1 MPSFV
6 NPIHTNA
13 NALNSGTKN
22 EVKDTKNAPKS
33 ASKDFNKIL
42 NQKISKD
49 KTAPKEN
56 PNALKATP
64 KDAKEDAK
72 ELEKTPTPHHQHAQ
86 NLAKDQQAP
95 TLKDL
100 LNHKKTTASHEA
112 QHETHEPTL
121 KDLLNHKK
129 TTASHEAQHE
139 THEMHETNPKT
150 PNETLNKNE
159 KKPNGVASNAHQA
172 NLTNKNPL
180 TPTNHANNAIK
191 NPTAPT
197 HNAKEPKTLKDIH
210 ALSQKHDLNAS
221 NIQVGTPL
229 EKKETPL
236 NASDQLA
243 LKTTQTSINHT
254 LAKNDSKNTANLS
267 SVLQSLEKKESHN
280 KERTTPPSNEKKTPP
295 LREAL
300 QMNAIKRDKTLSKK
314 KPEKTPTKTQTT
326 AATPENAPKIP
337 LKTPPLMPLIG
348 ANPPNDNAPTPLEK
362 EEKAKEVSENKE
374 KTKESNN
381 SAQSAQNAQASDK
394 TSENKSAAPKETIK
408 HFTQQLKQEIQEYK
422 PPMSRISMDLFP
434 KELGKVEVTIQKV
447 GKNLKVSVISHNNS
461 LQTFLDNQQ
470 DLKNSLNALG
480 FEGVD
485 LSFSQD
491 SSKEQPKEPL
501 REPFKEQESTPLKEN
516 ALKSYQENTDNENKE
531 TSMQITLYA

>member
-1 MPSFV
+1 MPSPV

-13 NALNSGTKN
+13 NALNSGAKN
-22 EVKDTKNAPKS
+22 EDAKNTPKS
-33 ASKDFNKIL
+33 ASKDFSKIL

-56 PNALKATP
+56 PNALKTTP

-72 ELEKTPTPHHQHAQ
+72 ALEKSPTPPHQHAQ
-86 NLAKDQQAP
+86 NPAKNQQAP

-112 QHETHEPTL
+112 QHE
-121 KDLLNHKK
+121 KN
-129 TTASHEAQHE
+129 
-139 THEMHETNPKT
+139 HETNPKT

-159 KKPNGVASNAHQA
+159 KKPNGVTSNAHQT
-172 NLTNKNPL
+172 NLTNKNPI
-180 TPTNHANNAIK
+180 TPTNHANNANK
-191 NPTAPT
+191 NPTTPT
-197 HNAKEPKTLKDIH
+197 HNAKDPKTLKDIQT
-210 ALSQKHDLNAS
+210 LSQKHDLNAS
-221 NIQVGTPL
+221 NIQATTTP
-229 EKKETPL
+229 ENKNPL

-243 LKTTQTSINHT
+243 LKTTQAPTNHT
-254 LAKNDSKNTANLS
+254 LAKNDAKNTANLS
-267 SVLQSLEKKESHN
+267 SVLQSLEKKEPHN
-280 KERTTPPSNEKKTPP
+280 KEHANPQNNEKKTPP
-295 LREAL
+295 LKEAL
-300 QMNAIKRDKTLSKK
+300 EMNAIKRDKTLSKK
-314 KPEKTPTKTQTT
+314 KSEKTPIHAKTQTT
-326 AATPENAPKIP
+326 APSIAPENAPKIP

-348 ANPPNDNAPTPLEK
+348 ANPPNNNAPTLLEK
-362 EEKAKEVSENKE
+362 EETTKEASENKE
-374 KTKESNN
+374 KAKETSN
-381 SAQSAQNAQASDK
+381 SAQNAQNTQASDK
-394 TSENKSAAPKETIK
+394 TSDNKSAAPKETIK
-408 HFTQQLKQEIQEYK
+408 HFAQQLKQEIQEYK

-434 KELGKVEVTIQKV
+434 KELGKVEVIIQKV

-491 SSKEQPKEPL
+491 SSKEQQAPKEQL
-501 REPFKEQESTPLKEN
+501 RELFKEQESTPLKEN
-516 ALKSYQENTDNENKE
+516 ALKSYQENTDHENQE

>member
-1 MPSFV
+1 MPSPI
-6 NPIHTNA
+6 NPIHTNASANA
-13 NALNSGTKN
+13 NALNSGAKN
-22 EVKDTKNAPKS
+22 EDTKNAPKS
-33 ASKDFNKIL
+33 ASKDFSKIL

-64 KDAKEDAK
+64 KNSKEGAKENAK
-72 ELEKTPTPHHQHAQ
+72 ALEKTPTPHHQHAQ
-86 NLAKDQQAP
+86 NFAKDQQAP

-100 LNHKKTTASHEA
+100 LNHQKTTASHEA
-112 QHETHEPTL
+112 QHETHE
-121 KDLLNHKK
+121 N
-129 TTASHEAQHE
+129 
-139 THEMHETNPKT
+139 HETNPKT
-150 PNETLNKNE
+150 PNETLSKNE
-159 KKPNGVASNAHQA
+159 KKPNGVISNAHQA

-180 TPTNHANNAIK
+180 TPTNHTNNAIK

-197 HNAKEPKTLKDIH
+197 HNAKEPKTLKDIQT
-210 ALSQKHDLNAS
+210 LSQKHDLNAS
-221 NIQVGTPL
+221 NIQVVAPL

-236 NASDQLA
+236 NANDQLA

-254 LAKNDSKNTANLS
+254 LAKNGAKNTANLS

-314 KPEKTPTKTQTT
+314 KSEKTPTKTQTT
-326 AATPENAPKIP
+326 APSATPENAPKIP

-348 ANPPNDNAPTPLEK
+348 ANPPNDNAPTLLEK

-374 KTKESNN
+374 KTKESTN
-381 SAQSAQNAQASDK
+381 STQNAQNTQSSDK

-491 SSKEQPKEPL
+491 SSKEQPKEQL

>member
-1 MPSFV
+1 MPSPV

-13 NALNSGTKN
+13 NALNSGAKN

-33 ASKDFNKIL
+33 ASKDFSKIL

-56 PNALKATP
+56 PSALKATP
-64 KDAKEDAK
+64 KDAKA
-72 ELEKTPTPHHQHAQ
+72 LEKTPTLPHQHAQ

-100 LNHKKTTASHEA
+100 LNHQKTTALHET
-112 QHETHEPTL
+112 QHETHEA
-121 KDLLNHKK
+121 N
-129 TTASHEAQHE
+129 
-139 THEMHETNPKT
+139 ETNPKI

-159 KKPNGVASNAHQA
+159 KKPNEVTSNAHQT
-172 NLTNKNPL
+172 NLPNKNPI
-180 TPTNHANNAIK
+180 TPTNRANNANTTQK
-191 NPTAPT
+191 PTTPT
-197 HNAKEPKTLKDIH
+197 HNAKESKTLKDIQT
-210 ALSQKHDLNAS
+210 LSQKHDLNAS
-221 NIQVGTPL
+221 NIQAATTP
-229 EKKETPL
+229 ENKNPL
-236 NASDQLA
+236 NASDHLA
-243 LKTTQTSINHT
+243 LKTTQTPTNHT
-254 LAKNDSKNTANLS
+254 LAKNDAKNTANLS
-267 SVLQSLEKKESHN
+267 SVLQSLEKKEPPN
-280 KERTTPPSNEKKTPP
+280 KEHANPQNNEKKTPP
-295 LREAL
+295 LKEAL

-314 KPEKTPTKTQTT
+314 KPEKTPIHAKTQTT
-326 AATPENAPKIP
+326 APSVAPENAPKIP

-348 ANPPNDNAPTPLEK
+348 ANPPPNNNAPTPLEK
-362 EEKAKEVSENKE
+362 EEKTKEISDNKE
-374 KTKESNN
+374 KAKETSS
-381 SAQSAQNAQASDK
+381 SAQSAQNTQASDK
-394 TSENKSAAPKETIK
+394 TSDNKSIAPKETIK

-422 PPMSRISMDLFP
+422 PPMSKISMDLFP
-434 KELGKVEVTIQKV
+434 KELGKVEITIQKV

-491 SSKEQPKEPL
+491 SSKEQPKEQL
-501 REPFKEQESTPLKEN
+501 REPFKEQELAPLKEN
-516 ALKSYQENTDNENKE
+516 ALKSYQENTDHENQE

>member
-1 MPSFV
+1 MPSPV

-13 NALNSGTKN
+13 NALNGGAKN
-22 EVKDTKNAPKS
+22 EVKDAKNAPKS
-33 ASKDFNKIL
+33 TSKDFNKIL

-49 KTAPKEN
+49 KTAPKESLN
-56 PNALKATP
+56 HSALKAAP

-72 ELEKTPTPHHQHAQ
+72 ALEKTPTLPYQHAQ
-86 NLAKDQQAP
+86 NPAKDQQAP
-95 TLKDL
+95 TLKDW
-100 LNHKKTTASHEA
+100 LNHQKTTAPHEA
-112 QHETHEPTL
+112 QHETHEA
-121 KDLLNHKK
+121 N
-129 TTASHEAQHE
+129 
-139 THEMHETNPKT
+139 ETNPKT

-159 KKPNGVASNAHQA
+159 KKPNEVTSNAHQT
-172 NLTNKNPL
+172 NLLSKNPII
-180 TPTNHANNAIK
+180 PTNHANNAIK

-197 HNAKEPKTLKDIH
+197 DTKKEPKTLKDIQT
-210 ALSQKHDLNAS
+210 LSQKHDLNAS
-221 NIQVGTPL
+221 NIQAATTP
-229 EKKETPL
+229 ENKNPL
-236 NASDQLA
+236 NASDHLA
-243 LKTTQTSINHT
+243 LKTTQTPINNT
-254 LAKNDSKNTANLS
+254 LAKNDAKNTANLS
-267 SVLQSLEKKESHN
+267 SVLQSLEKKEPQN
-280 KERTTPPSNEKKTPP
+280 KEHANPQNNEKKTPP
-295 LREAL
+295 LKEAL

-326 AATPENAPKIP
+326 APSATPENAPKLA

-348 ANPPNDNAPTPLEK
+348 ANLPPNNNAPTPLEK
-362 EEKAKEVSENKE
+362 EEKTKEISDNKE
-374 KTKESNN
+374 KAKETNN
-381 SAQSAQNAQASDK
+381 SAQSAQNTQASDK
-394 TSENKSAAPKETIK
+394 ISDNKSIAPKETIK

-422 PPMSRISMDLFP
+422 PPMSKISMDLFP

-491 SSKEQPKEPL
+491 SSKEQQAPKDQPK
-501 REPFKEQESTPLKEN
+501 EPFKEQELTPLKEN
-516 ALKSYQENTDNENKE
+516 ALKSYQENTDHENQE

>member
-13 NALNSGTKN
+13 SANASANANALNSGAKN

-33 ASKDFNKIL
+33 ASKDFSKIL

-56 PNALKATP
+56 PSALKATP
-64 KDAKEDAK
+64 KDTRENAK

-100 LNHKKTTASHEA
+100 LNHKKATASHEA
-112 QHETHEPTL
+112 QHET
-121 KDLLNHKK
+121 
-129 TTASHEAQHE
+129 
-139 THEMHETNPKT
+139 HETNPKT

-300 QMNAIKRDKTLSKK
+300 QMNAVKRDKTLSKK

-326 AATPENAPKIP
+326 AQAATPENAPKIP

-374 KTKESNN
+374 KTKESTN
-381 SAQSAQNAQASDK
+381 SAQNTQNTQASDK
-394 TSENKSAAPKETIK
+394 ASENKSAAPKETIK

-491 SSKEQPKEPL
+491 SSKEQEKEQL

>member
-1 MPSFV
+1 MPSPV
-6 NPIHTNA
+6 NPLHTNA
-13 NALNSGTKN
+13 NALNSGAKN
-22 EVKDTKNAPKS
+22 EVKDAKNAPKS
-33 ASKDFNKIL
+33 ASKDFSKIL

-49 KTAPKEN
+49 KTAPKED

-64 KDAKEDAK
+64 KDAKA
-72 ELEKTPTPHHQHAQ
+72 LEKTPTLPHQHAQ
-86 NLAKDQQAP
+86 KLAKDQQAP

-100 LNHKKTTASHEA
+100 LNHPKTHPTAKHEA
-112 QHETHEPTL
+112 QHETHE
-121 KDLLNHKK
+121 
-129 TTASHEAQHE
+129 AF
-139 THEMHETNPKT
+139 ETNPKN
-150 PNETLNKNE
+150 PNETLSKNE
-159 KKPNGVASNAHQA
+159 KKPNEVASNAHQT
-172 NLTNKNPL
+172 NLPSKNPI
-180 TPTNHANNAIK
+180 TPNHANNAIK

-197 HNAKEPKTLKDIH
+197 HNAKDPKTLKDIQT
-210 ALSQKHDLNAS
+210 LSQKHDLNAS
-221 NIQVGTPL
+221 NIQAATTP
-229 EKKETPL
+229 ENKNPL
-236 NASDQLA
+236 NASDHLA
-243 LKTTQTSINHT
+243 LKATQTPTNHT
-254 LAKNDSKNTANLS
+254 LAKNDAKNTANLS

-280 KERTTPPSNEKKTPP
+280 KERANPQNNEKKTPP
-295 LREAL
+295 LKEAL

-314 KPEKTPTKTQTT
+314 KSEKTPIHAKTQTT
-326 AATPENAPKIP
+326 APSATPENASKIP

-348 ANPPNDNAPTPLEK
+348 ANPPNDNIPTPLEK
-362 EEKAKEVSENKE
+362 EETTKEASDNKE
-374 KTKESNN
+374 KTKEASN
-381 SAQSAQNAQASDK
+381 SAQNAQNTQASDK
-394 TSENKSAAPKETIK
+394 TSENKSIAPKETIK

-434 KELGKVEVTIQKV
+434 KELGKVEVIIQKV

-501 REPFKEQESTPLKEN
+501 REPFKEQELAPLKEN
-516 ALKSYQENTDNENKE
+516 ALKSYQENTDHENQE

>member
-13 NALNSGTKN
+13 NANALNSGAKN
-22 EVKDTKNAPKS
+22 EDTKNAPKS
-33 ASKDFNKIL
+33 VSKDFSKIL

-64 KDAKEDAK
+64 KNSKEGAKENAK

-112 QHETHEPTL
+112 QHETH
-121 KDLLNHKK
+121 K
-129 TTASHEAQHE
+129 
-139 THEMHETNPKT
+139 MHETNPKT

-159 KKPNGVASNAHQA
+159 KKPNEIASNTHQA

-197 HNAKEPKTLKDIH
+197 HNAKDPKTLKDIQT
-210 ALSQKHDLNAS
+210 LSQKHDLNAS

-236 NASDQLA
+236 KASDQLA
-243 LKTTQTSINHT
+243 LKTTQTPINHT

-326 AATPENAPKIP
+326 AQAATPENTPKIP

-348 ANPPNDNAPTPLEK
+348 SNPPNDNAPTPLEK

-374 KTKESNN
+374 KTKESTN
-381 SAQSAQNAQASDK
+381 STQNAQNAQASDK

-531 TSMQITLYA
+531 MSMQITLYA

>member
-1 MPSFV
+1 MPSPI

-13 NALNSGTKN
+13 NALINSGAKN

-33 ASKDFNKIL
+33 ASKDFSKIL

-49 KTAPKEN
+49 KSAPKEN
-56 PNALKATP
+56 PSALKATP
-64 KDAKEDAK
+64 KDAKGDTK

-112 QHETHEPTL
+112 QHETHE
-121 KDLLNHKK
+121 
-129 TTASHEAQHE
+129 
-139 THEMHETNPKT
+139 TNPKT

-159 KKPNGVASNAHQA
+159 KKPNGVISNAHQA

-197 HNAKEPKTLKDIH
+197 HNAKEPRTLKDIQT
-210 ALSQKHDLNAS
+210 LSQKHDLNAS

-267 SVLQSLEKKESHN
+267 SVLQSLEKKEPHN
-280 KERTTPPSNEKKTPP
+280 KERTTLPHNEKKTPP

-314 KPEKTPTKTQTT
+314 KPEKTPTKAQTT
-326 AATPENAPKIP
+326 AQVATPENAPKIP

-348 ANPPNDNAPTPLEK
+348 ANPPNDNAPTLLEK

-374 KTKESNN
+374 KTKESTN
-381 SAQSAQNAQASDK
+381 SAQSTQNTQASDK
-394 TSENKSAAPKETIK
+394 ASENKSAAPKETIK

-491 SSKEQPKEPL
+491 SSKEQPKEQL
-501 REPFKEQESTPLKEN
+501 GESFKEQESTPLKEN

>member
-1 MPSFV
+1 MPSPI

-13 NALNSGTKN
+13 SANASINSGAKN
-22 EVKDTKNAPKS
+22 GVKDTKNAPKS
-33 ASKDFNKIL
+33 ASKDFSKIL

-112 QHETHEPTL
+112 QHEMHE
-121 KDLLNHKK
+121 N
-129 TTASHEAQHE
+129 
-139 THEMHETNPKT
+139 HETNPKT

-159 KKPNGVASNAHQA
+159 KKPNGVASSAHQA

-180 TPTNHANNAIK
+180 TPTNHAHNAIK

-197 HNAKEPKTLKDIH
+197 HNAKEPKTLKDIQT
-210 ALSQKHDLNAS
+210 LSQKHDLNAS
-221 NIQVGTPL
+221 NIQVVAPL

-254 LAKNDSKNTANLS
+254 LAKNDTKNTANLS

-314 KPEKTPTKTQTT
+314 KPENAPTKTHTT
-326 AATPENAPKIP
+326 AQAATPENAPKIP

-348 ANPPNDNAPTPLEK
+348 ANPPTNDNAPTPLEK
-362 EEKAKEVSENKE
+362 EEKAKEASDNKE
-374 KTKESNN
+374 KTKESTN

-394 TSENKSAAPKETIK
+394 TSENKSVTPKETIK

-434 KELGKVEVTIQKV
+434 KELGKVEVVIQKV

-501 REPFKEQESTPLKEN
+501 REPFKEQESTLLKEN

>member
-1 MPSFV
+1 MPSPI

-13 NALNSGTKN
+13 NANANALNSGAKN
-22 EVKDTKNAPKS
+22 EDTKNAPKS
-33 ASKDFNKIL
+33 ASKDFSKIL

-64 KDAKEDAK
+64 KDAKESAKKDAK
-72 ELEKTPTPHHQHAQ
+72 ELEKTPTPHPQHAQ

-112 QHETHEPTL
+112 QHE
-121 KDLLNHKK
+121 KN
-129 TTASHEAQHE
+129 
-139 THEMHETNPKT
+139 HETNPKT

-172 NLTNKNPL
+172 SLTNKNPL

-197 HNAKEPKTLKDIH
+197 DTKKESKTLKDIQT
-210 ALSQKHDLNAS
+210 LSQKHDLNAS
-221 NIQVGTPL
+221 NIQATTPL

-236 NASDQLA
+236 RTSDQLA
-243 LKTTQTSINHT
+243 LKTTQASINHT
-254 LAKNDSKNTANLS
+254 LAKNDAKSTANLS

-300 QMNAIKRDKTLSKK
+300 PMNAIKRDKTLSKK
-314 KPEKTPTKTQTT
+314 KPEKTPIHAKTQTT
-326 AATPENAPKIP
+326 AQAVTPENAPKIP

-348 ANPPNDNAPTPLEK
+348 ANPPNDNAPTLLEK
-362 EEKAKEVSENKE
+362 EEKAKEVSDNKE
-374 KTKESNN
+374 KTKESTN
-381 SAQSAQNAQASDK
+381 SAQSAQNAQSSDK
-394 TSENKSAAPKETIK
+394 TSENKSATPKETIK

-491 SSKEQPKEPL
+491 SSKEQEKEPFKEL
-501 REPFKEQESTPLKEN
+501 FKEQESSPLKEN
-516 ALKSYQENTDNENKE
+516 ALKSYQENTDNENQE

>member
-1 MPSFV
+1 MPSPV

-13 NALNSGTKN
+13 NALNSGAKN
-22 EVKDTKNAPKS
+22 EYTKNAPKS
-33 ASKDFNKIL
+33 ASKDFSKIL

-49 KTAPKEN
+49 KTAPKED

-72 ELEKTPTPHHQHAQ
+72 ALEKTPTPHVQTPKEI
-86 NLAKDQQAP
+86 AKNQQAP
-95 TLKDL
+95 TLKDW
-100 LNHKKTTASHEA
+100 LNRPKTHPTAPHET
-112 QHETHEPTL
+112 QHETHEA
-121 KDLLNHKK
+121 N
-129 TTASHEAQHE
+129 
-139 THEMHETNPKT
+139 ETNPKT

-159 KKPNGVASNAHQA
+159 KKPNEVISNAHQT
-172 NLTNKNPL
+172 NLPNKNPI

-191 NPTAPT
+191 NPTTPT
-197 HNAKEPKTLKDIH
+197 HNAKDPKTLKDIQT
-210 ALSQKHDLNAS
+210 LSQKHDLNAS
-221 NIQVGTPL
+221 NIQAATTP
-229 EKKETPL
+229 ENKTPL
-236 NASDQLA
+236 NASDHLA
-243 LKTTQTSINHT
+243 LKTTQTPTNHT
-254 LAKNDSKNTANLS
+254 LAKNDAKNTANLS
-267 SVLQSLEKKESHN
+267 SVLQSLEKKEPHN
-280 KERTTPPSNEKKTPP
+280 KEHANPQNNEKKTPP
-295 LREAL
+295 LKEAL

-314 KPEKTPTKTQTT
+314 KPEKTPTKAQTT
-326 AATPENAPKIP
+326 APSIAPENASKIP

-348 ANPPNDNAPTPLEK
+348 ANPPNDNAPTLLEK
-362 EEKAKEVSENKE
+362 EETTKEISENKE
-374 KTKESNN
+374 KTKETNN
-381 SAQSAQNAQASDK
+381 STQNAQNTQASDK
-394 TSENKSAAPKETIK
+394 TSENKSVTPKETIK

-491 SSKEQPKEPL
+491 SSKEQPKEQL
-501 REPFKEQESTPLKEN
+501 RELFKEQESSPLKEN
-516 ALKSYQENTDNENKE
+516 ALKSYQENTDHENQE

>member
-1 MPSFV
+1 MPSPV

-13 NALNSGTKN
+13 NALNSGAKN

-33 ASKDFNKIL
+33 ASKDFSKIL

-64 KDAKEDAK
+64 QNAKEDAK
-72 ELEKTPTPHHQHAQ
+72 TLEKTPTLPHQHAQ

-95 TLKDL
+95 TLKDW
-100 LNHKKTTASHEA
+100 LNRPKTHPTASHET
-112 QHETHEPTL
+112 QHETHEA
-121 KDLLNHKK
+121 N
-129 TTASHEAQHE
+129 
-139 THEMHETNPKT
+139 ETNPKT

-159 KKPNGVASNAHQA
+159 KKPNGVTSNAHQT
-172 NLTNKNPL
+172 NLLSKNPI
-180 TPTNHANNAIK
+180 TPNHANNAIK
-191 NPTAPT
+191 NPTTPT
-197 HNAKEPKTLKDIH
+197 HNAKDPKTLKDIQT
-210 ALSQKHDLNAS
+210 LSQKHDLNAS
-221 NIQVGTPL
+221 NIQAATTP
-229 EKKETPL
+229 ENKTPL

-254 LAKNDSKNTANLS
+254 LAKNDAKNTANLS
-267 SVLQSLEKKESHN
+267 SVLQSLEKKEPHN
-280 KERTTPPSNEKKTPP
+280 KEHANPQNNEKKTPP
-295 LREAL
+295 LKEAL

-314 KPEKTPTKTQTT
+314 KPEKTPIHAKTQTT
-326 AATPENAPKIP
+326 APSIAPENAPKIP

-348 ANPPNDNAPTPLEK
+348 ANPPPNDNTPTPLEK
-362 EEKAKEVSENKE
+362 EETTKEASDNKE
-374 KTKESNN
+374 KTKESSN
-381 SAQSAQNAQASDK
+381 STQSTQNAQASDK
-394 TSENKSAAPKETIK
+394 TSENKNTAPKETIK

-422 PPMSRISMDLFP
+422 PPMSKISMDLFP
-434 KELGKVEVTIQKV
+434 KELGKVEITIQKV

-491 SSKEQPKEPL
+491 SSKEQPKEQL
-501 REPFKEQESTPLKEN
+501 RELFKEQESSPLKES
-516 ALKSYQENTDNENKE
+516 ALKSYQENTDHENQE

>member
-1 MPSFV
+1 MPSPI

-13 NALNSGTKN
+13 NANASTLINSGAKN
-22 EVKDTKNAPKS
+22 EDTKNAPKS
-33 ASKDFNKIL
+33 ASKDFSKIL

-72 ELEKTPTPHHQHAQ
+72 TLEKTPTPHHQHAQ

-95 TLKDL
+95 TLKDW
-100 LNHKKTTASHEA
+100 LNHQKTTASHEA
-112 QHETHEPTL
+112 QHE
-121 KDLLNHKK
+121 N
-129 TTASHEAQHE
+129 
-139 THEMHETNPKT
+139 HETNPKT

-159 KKPNGVASNAHQA
+159 KKSNEALSNAHQTS
-172 NLTNKNPL
+172 LPNKNPL
-180 TPTNHANNAIK
+180 NPTNRANNAIK
-191 NPTAPT
+191 NPTTPT
-197 HNAKEPKTLKDIH
+197 HNAKDPKTLKDIQT
-210 ALSQKHDLNAS
+210 LSQKHDLNAS
-221 NIQVGTPL
+221 NIQAATTP
-229 EKKETPL
+229 ENKNPL
-236 NASDQLA
+236 NAGDQLA
-243 LKTTQTSINHT
+243 LKTTQTPTNHT
-254 LAKNDSKNTANLS
+254 LAKNDAKNTANLS
-267 SVLQSLEKKESHN
+267 SVLQSLEKKEPPN
-280 KERTTPPSNEKKTPP
+280 KEHATPQNNEKKTPP
-295 LREAL
+295 LKEAL

-314 KPEKTPTKTQTT
+314 KPEKTPIHAKTQTT
-326 AATPENAPKIP
+326 APSIAPENAPKIP

-348 ANPPNDNAPTPLEK
+348 ANPPNDNTPTPLEK
-362 EEKAKEVSENKE
+362 EEKTKEASDNKE

-394 TSENKSAAPKETIK
+394 TSENKSIAPKETIK

-434 KELGKVEVTIQKV
+434 KELGKVEVIIQKV

-491 SSKEQPKEPL
+491 SSKEQPKEPFK
-501 REPFKEQESTPLKEN
+501 EPFKEQESSPLKEN
-516 ALKSYQENTDNENKE
+516 ALKSYQENTDHEHKE

>member
-1 MPSFV
+1 MPSPI
-6 NPIHTNA
+6 NPIHTNASANA
-13 NALNSGTKN
+13 NALNSGAKN

-33 ASKDFNKIL
+33 APKDFSKIL

-56 PNALKATP
+56 PSALKATP
-64 KDAKEDAK
+64 KDTKEDAK
-72 ELEKTPTPHHQHAQ
+72 ALEKTPTPHHQHAQ

-112 QHETHEPTL
+112 QHETH
-121 KDLLNHKK
+121 K
-129 TTASHEAQHE
+129 
-139 THEMHETNPKT
+139 MHETNPKT
-150 PNETLNKNE
+150 PNETSNKNE
-159 KKPNGVASNAHQA
+159 KKPNGVASSAHQA

-191 NPTAPT
+191 NPIAPT
-197 HNAKEPKTLKDIH
+197 HNAKDPKTLKDIQT
-210 ALSQKHDLNAS
+210 LSQKHDLNAS
-221 NIQVGTPL
+221 NIQVVAPL

-254 LAKNDSKNTANLS
+254 LAKNDTKNTANLS

-280 KERTTPPSNEKKTPP
+280 KERTTPPHNEKKTPP

-314 KPEKTPTKTQTT
+314 KPEKTPTKQTT
-326 AATPENAPKIP
+326 AQAATPKNPPKIP

-348 ANPPNDNAPTPLEK
+348 ANPPNDNAPTLLEK
-362 EEKAKEVSENKE
+362 EETTKEVSENKE
-374 KTKESNN
+374 KTKESTN

-491 SSKEQPKEPL
+491 SSKEQPKESL

>member
-1 MPSFV
+1 MPSPI

-13 NALNSGTKN
+13 NANANALNSGAKN

-33 ASKDFNKIL
+33 ASKDFSKIL

-64 KDAKEDAK
+64 KDTKEDAK

-112 QHETHEPTL
+112 QHEI
-121 KDLLNHKK
+121 HKN
-129 TTASHEAQHE
+129 
-139 THEMHETNPKT
+139 HETNPKT

-159 KKPNGVASNAHQA
+159 KKPNGVASNAHQT

-180 TPTNHANNAIK
+180 TPTNHAIK

-197 HNAKEPKTLKDIH
+197 HNAKNPKTLKDIH

-221 NIQVGTPL
+221 NIQATTPL

-236 NASDQLA
+236 SAGDQLA
-243 LKTTQTSINHT
+243 LKTTQVSINHT
-254 LAKNDSKNTANLS
+254 LAKNGAKNTANLS

-314 KPEKTPTKTQTT
+314 KPEKTPIHAKTQTIAQ

-362 EEKAKEVSENKE
+362 EEKAKEASDNKE

-381 SAQSAQNAQASDK
+381 SAQSAQNTQASDK

-422 PPMSRISMDLFP
+422 PPMSKISMDLFP

-491 SSKEQPKEPL
+491 SSKEQPKEQFK
-501 REPFKEQESTPLKEN
+501 ESFKEQELTPLKEN

>member
-1 MPSFV
+1 MPSPI

-13 NALNSGTKN
+13 STLINSGAKN
-22 EVKDTKNAPKS
+22 EDTKNAPKS
-33 ASKDFNKIL
+33 ASKDFSKIL

-64 KDAKEDAK
+64 KNSKEGAKEDAK
-72 ELEKTPTPHHQHAQ
+72 KLEKTPTLQTQHAQ
-86 NLAKDQQAP
+86 NPIKDQQAP
-95 TLKDL
+95 TLKDW
-100 LNHKKTTASHEA
+100 LNRPKTHPTAPHET
-112 QHETHEPTL
+112 QHETHEA
-121 KDLLNHKK
+121 N
-129 TTASHEAQHE
+129 
-139 THEMHETNPKT
+139 ETNPKT

-159 KKPNGVASNAHQA
+159 KKPNEVTSNTHQT
-172 NLTNKNPL
+172 NLPNKNPI
-180 TPTNHANNAIK
+180 TPTNHANNANK

-197 HNAKEPKTLKDIH
+197 HNAKDPKTLKDIQT
-210 ALSQKHDLNAS
+210 LSQKHDLNAS
-221 NIQVGTPL
+221 NIQATTPL

-243 LKTTQTSINHT
+243 LKTTQAPINHT
-254 LAKNDSKNTANLS
+254 LAKNDAKNTANLS

-326 AATPENAPKIP
+326 AATPENPPKIP

-348 ANPPNDNAPTPLEK
+348 ANPPNDNAPTLLEK
-362 EEKAKEVSENKE
+362 EEKTKEVSENKE
-374 KTKESNN
+374 KTKESTN
-381 SAQSAQNAQASDK
+381 SAQNAQNTQSSDK
-394 TSENKSAAPKETIK
+394 TSENKSTAPKETIK

-480 FEGVD
+480 FDGVD

-491 SSKEQPKEPL
+491 SSKEQEKEPFK
-501 REPFKEQESTPLKEN
+501 EPFKEQELTPLKEN
-516 ALKSYQENTDNENKE
+516 ALKSYQENTDNENQE

>member
-1 MPSFV
+1 MPSPV

-13 NALNSGTKN
+13 NALNSGAKN
-22 EVKDTKNAPKS
+22 EVKDAKNAPKS
-33 ASKDFNKIL
+33 ASKDFSKIL

-49 KTAPKEN
+49 KTASKEN
-56 PNALKATP
+56 PLKATP

-72 ELEKTPTPHHQHAQ
+72 EDAKALEKTPTLPHQHAQ
-86 NLAKDQQAP
+86 NPAKDQQAP
-95 TLKDL
+95 TLKDW
-100 LNHKKTTASHEA
+100 LNHKKTTAPHET
-112 QHETHEPTL
+112 QHETHEA
-121 KDLLNHKK
+121 N
-129 TTASHEAQHE
+129 
-139 THEMHETNPKT
+139 ETNPKT

-159 KKPNGVASNAHQA
+159 KKPNGVTSNAHQT

-191 NPTAPT
+191 TPTAPT
-197 HNAKEPKTLKDIH
+197 HNAKDPKTLKDIQT
-210 ALSQKHDLNAS
+210 LSQKHDLNAS
-221 NIQVGTPL
+221 NIQVVAPL

-243 LKTTQTSINHT
+243 LKTTQTPINHT
-254 LAKNDSKNTANLS
+254 LAKNDAKNTANLS

-280 KERTTPPSNEKKTPP
+280 KERATPPNNEKKTPP
-295 LREAL
+295 LKEAL

-326 AATPENAPKIP
+326 APSITPENAPKIP

-348 ANPPNDNAPTPLEK
+348 ANPPNDNALTLLEK
-362 EEKAKEVSENKE
+362 EEKTKEASDNKE

-381 SAQSAQNAQASDK
+381 SAQNVQNAQASDK
-394 TSENKSAAPKETIK
+394 TSENKSIAPKETIK

-434 KELGKVEVTIQKV
+434 KELGKVEVIIQKV

-491 SSKEQPKEPL
+491 SSKEQPKEQL
-501 REPFKEQESTPLKEN
+501 RELFKEQESTPLKEN
-516 ALKSYQENTDNENKE
+516 ALKSYQENTDHENQE

>member
-1 MPSFV
+1 MPSPI

-13 NALNSGTKN
+13 NANANALNSGAKN
-22 EVKDTKNAPKS
+22 EDTKNAPKS
-33 ASKDFNKIL
+33 ASKDFSKIL

-49 KTAPKEN
+49 KTAPKES
-56 PNALKATP
+56 PNALKAVQ
-64 KDAKEDAK
+64 KDAKKDAK
-72 ELEKTPTPHHQHAQ
+72 ALEKTPTPHHQHAQ

-112 QHETHEPTL
+112 QHEIHEI
-121 KDLLNHKK
+121 
-129 TTASHEAQHE
+129 
-139 THEMHETNPKT
+139 HETNPKT

-159 KKPNGVASNAHQA
+159 KKPDGVTSNAHQE
-172 NLTNKNPL
+172 NSTHKNPL
-180 TPTNHANNAIK
+180 TPTNHANHANK

-197 HNAKEPKTLKDIH
+197 HNAKEPKTLKDIQT
-210 ALSQKHDLNAS
+210 LSQKHDLNAS
-221 NIQVGTPL
+221 NIQATAPL

-236 NASDQLA
+236 NASDQFA
-243 LKTTQTSINHT
+243 LKTTQTPINHT
-254 LAKNDSKNTANLS
+254 LAKNDAKNTANLS

-280 KERTTPPSNEKKTPP
+280 KEHATPPNNEKKTPP
-295 LREAL
+295 LKEAL
-300 QMNAIKRDKTLSKK
+300 PMNAIKRDKTLSKK
-314 KPEKTPTKTQTT
+314 ELEKTPAKTQTT
-326 AATPENAPKIP
+326 AQAVTPENAPKIP

-348 ANPPNDNAPTPLEK
+348 ANPPPNDNAPTPLEK
-362 EEKAKEVSENKE
+362 EEKTKEISENKE
-374 KTKESNN
+374 KTKESSN
-381 SAQSAQNAQASDK
+381 STQSAQNAQASDK
-394 TSENKSAAPKETIK
+394 TSENKSVTPKETIK

-491 SSKEQPKEPL
+491 SSKEQPKEPFK
-501 REPFKEQESTPLKEN
+501 EPFKEQELTPLKEN
-516 ALKSYQENTDNENKE
+516 ALKSYQENTDNESKE
-531 TSMQITLYA
+531 TSMQITLYV

>member
-13 NALNSGTKN
+13 NANVSTLNSGAKN

-33 ASKDFNKIL
+33 ASKDFSKIL

-49 KTAPKEN
+49 KSAPKEN
-56 PNALKATP
+56 PNALKASP
-64 KDAKEDAK
+64 KDAKENAK

-86 NLAKDQQAP
+86 NLVKDQQAP

-100 LNHKKTTASHEA
+100 LNHKKTTASHET
-112 QHETHEPTL
+112 QHEI
-121 KDLLNHKK
+121 HKN
-129 TTASHEAQHE
+129 
-139 THEMHETNPKT
+139 HETNPKT

-159 KKPNGVASNAHQA
+159 KKPNEATSSAHQT

-180 TPTNHANNAIK
+180 TPTNHANHAIK

-197 HNAKEPKTLKDIH
+197 DTKKESKTLKDIH

-243 LKTTQTSINHT
+243 LKTTQTPINHT
-254 LAKNDSKNTANLS
+254 LAKDSKNTANLS

-280 KERTTPPSNEKKTPP
+280 KEHTTPPSNEKKTPP

-314 KPEKTPTKTQTT
+314 KPEKTPTKTQTIAQ

-348 ANPPNDNAPTPLEK
+348 ANPPNNNAPTPLEK
-362 EEKAKEVSENKE
+362 EEKAKEASDNKE

-381 SAQSAQNAQASDK
+381 SAQSAQNTQASDK
-394 TSENKSAAPKETIK
+394 ASENKSAAPKETIK

-422 PPMSRISMDLFP
+422 PPMSKISMDLFP

-491 SSKEQPKEPL
+491 SSKEQPKEQL
-501 REPFKEQESTPLKEN
+501 REPFKEQELTPLKEN

>member
-1 MPSFV
+1 MPSPV

-13 NALNSGTKN
+13 SALNSGAKN
-22 EVKDTKNAPKS
+22 EDTKNAPKS
-33 ASKDFNKIL
+33 ASKDFSKIL

-72 ELEKTPTPHHQHAQ
+72 TLEKTPTLPHQHAQ
-86 NLAKDQQAP
+86 NLAKNQQAP
-95 TLKDL
+95 TLKDW
-100 LNHKKTTASHEA
+100 LNRPKTHPTASHEA
-112 QHETHEPTL
+112 QHE
-121 KDLLNHKK
+121 KN
-129 TTASHEAQHE
+129 
-139 THEMHETNPKT
+139 HETNPKT

-159 KKPNGVASNAHQA
+159 KKPNGVTSNAHQT

-180 TPTNHANNAIK
+180 TPTNRTNNAIK

-197 HNAKEPKTLKDIH
+197 HNAKEPKTLKDIQT
-210 ALSQKHDLNAS
+210 LSQKHDLNAS
-221 NIQVGTPL
+221 NIQATTPL

-243 LKTTQTSINHT
+243 LKTTQTPINHT
-254 LAKNDSKNTANLS
+254 LAKNDAKNTANLS
-267 SVLQSLEKKESHN
+267 SVLQSLEKKESPN
-280 KERTTPPSNEKKTPP
+280 KEHATPQNNEKKTPP
-295 LREAL
+295 LKEAL

-314 KPEKTPTKTQTT
+314 KSEKTPTKAQTT
-326 AATPENAPKIP
+326 APSIAPENAPKIP

-348 ANPPNDNAPTPLEK
+348 ANPPPNNNAPTPLEK
-362 EEKAKEVSENKE
+362 EETTKEASDNKE
-374 KTKESNN
+374 KTKETNN
-381 SAQSAQNAQASDK
+381 SAQSVQNAQASDK
-394 TSENKSAAPKETIK
+394 TSENKSVTPKETIK

-434 KELGKVEVTIQKV
+434 KELGKVEVIIQKV

-491 SSKEQPKEPL
+491 SSKEQPKEQL
-501 REPFKEQESTPLKEN
+501 RELFKEQESTPLKEN
-516 ALKSYQENTDNENKE
+516 ALKSYQENTDNENQE

>member
-1 MPSFV
+1 MPSPI

-13 NALNSGTKN
+13 SANANANASTLINSGAKN
-22 EVKDTKNAPKS
+22 EDTKNAPKN
-33 ASKDFNKIL
+33 ASKDFSKIL

-49 KTAPKEN
+49 KTAPKES
-56 PNALKATP
+56 PNALKAAQ

-72 ELEKTPTPHHQHAQ
+72 TLEKTPTPHHQHAQ
-86 NLAKDQQAP
+86 NPAKDQQAP

-100 LNHKKTTASHEA
+100 LNHQKTTASHEA
-112 QHETHEPTL
+112 QHETHE
-121 KDLLNHKK
+121 N
-129 TTASHEAQHE
+129 
-139 THEMHETNPKT
+139 HETNPKT

-159 KKPNGVASNAHQA
+159 KKPNGVTSNAHQE
-172 NLTNKNPL
+172 NSTHKNPI

-210 ALSQKHDLNAS
+210 VLSQKHDLNAS
-221 NIQVGTPL
+221 NIQATAPL

-254 LAKNDSKNTANLS
+254 LAKNDAKNTANLS
-267 SVLQSLEKKESHN
+267 SVLQSLEKKDPLS
-280 KERTTPPSNEKKTPP
+280 KEHATPPNNEKKTPP
-295 LREAL
+295 LKEAL
-300 QMNAIKRDKTLSKK
+300 PMNAIKRDKTLSKK
-314 KPEKTPTKTQTT
+314 KPEKTPTKAQTT
-326 AATPENAPKIP
+326 APSIAPENAPKIP

-348 ANPPNDNAPTPLEK
+348 ANPPSDNAPTLLEK
-362 EEKAKEVSENKE
+362 EEKTKEISDNKE

-394 TSENKSAAPKETIK
+394 TSENKSVTPKETIR

-422 PPMSRISMDLFP
+422 PPMSKISMDLFP

-470 DLKNSLNALG
+470 DLKNSLNTLG

-491 SSKEQPKEPL
+491 SSKEQPKEQL
-501 REPFKEQESTPLKEN
+501 RELFKEQESTPLKEN

>member
-1 MPSFV
+1 MPSPI
-6 NPIHTNA
+6 NPIHTNASANA
-13 NALNSGTKN
+13 NALNSGAKN

-33 ASKDFNKIL
+33 ASKDFSKIL

-56 PNALKATP
+56 PSALKTSP

-72 ELEKTPTPHHQHAQ
+72 ELEKTPTSHHQHAQ

-95 TLKDL
+95 TLRDL

-112 QHETHEPTL
+112 QHETH
-121 KDLLNHKK
+121 K
-129 TTASHEAQHE
+129 
-139 THEMHETNPKT
+139 MHETNPKT

-159 KKPNGVASNAHQA
+159 KKPNGVASSAHQT

-180 TPTNHANNAIK
+180 TPTNHANHAIK

-197 HNAKEPKTLKDIH
+197 HNAKDPKTLKDIQT
-210 ALSQKHDLNAS
+210 LSQKHDLNAS
-221 NIQVGTPL
+221 NIQVSAPL

-243 LKTTQTSINHT
+243 LKTTQTPINHT
-254 LAKNDSKNTANLS
+254 LAKDSKNTANLS

-280 KERTTPPSNEKKTPP
+280 KEHATPPNNEKKTPP
-295 LREAL
+295 LKEAL

-314 KPEKTPTKTQTT
+314 KPEKTPIHAKSQITT
-326 AATPENAPKIP
+326 PSTTPENAPKIP

-348 ANPPNDNAPTPLEK
+348 TNPPNDNAPTPLEK
-362 EEKAKEVSENKE
+362 EEKTKEISENKE
-374 KTKESNN
+374 KTKESTN

-394 TSENKSAAPKETIK
+394 TSENKSVVPKETIK

-491 SSKEQPKEPL
+491 SSKEQPKEQL

>member
-1 MPSFV
+1 MPSPI

-13 NALNSGTKN
+13 NANASALNSGAKN
-22 EVKDTKNAPKS
+22 EDTKNAPKN
-33 ASKDFNKIL
+33 ASKDFSKIL

-56 PNALKATP
+56 PNALKTTP
-64 KDAKEDAK
+64 KDTKEDTKEDAKENAK
-72 ELEKTPTPHHQHAQ
+72 ELEKTPTLHHQHAQ

-112 QHETHEPTL
+112 QHETH
-121 KDLLNHKK
+121 KN
-129 TTASHEAQHE
+129 HE
-139 THEMHETNPKT
+139 TDPKT

-159 KKPNGVASNAHQA
+159 KKPNGVISSAHQTS
-172 NLTNKNPL
+172 LTNKNPL

-191 NPTAPT
+191 NPTA
-197 HNAKEPKTLKDIH
+197 HNAKESKTLKDIQT
-210 ALSQKHDLNAS
+210 LSQKHDLNAS
-221 NIQVGTPL
+221 NIQASAPL

-236 NASDQLA
+236 SASDQIA

-254 LAKNDSKNTANLS
+254 LAKNDAKNTANLS

-280 KERTTPPSNEKKTPP
+280 KEHATPPSNEKKTPP

-314 KPEKTPTKTQTT
+314 KPEKTPIHAKTQTT
-326 AATPENAPKIP
+326 APSATPENASKIP

-362 EEKAKEVSENKE
+362 EEKIKEVSENKE

-381 SAQSAQNAQASDK
+381 SAQSAQNAQSSDK
-394 TSENKSAAPKETIK
+394 ASENKSVTPKETIK

-434 KELGKVEVTIQKV
+434 KELGKVEVVIQKV

-480 FEGVD
+480 FDGVD

-491 SSKEQPKEPL
+491 SSKEQPKESFK
-501 REPFKEQESTPLKEN
+501 EPFKEQELTPLKEN
-516 ALKSYQENTDNENKE
+516 ALKSYQENTDNENQE

>member
-1 MPSFV
+1 MPSPI

-13 NALNSGTKN
+13 NASALNSGAKN

-33 ASKDFNKIL
+33 ASKDFSKIL

-56 PNALKATP
+56 PSALKAAP
-64 KDAKEDAK
+64 KDA
-72 ELEKTPTPHHQHAQ
+72 ELEKTPTPQPQHAQ

-112 QHETHEPTL
+112 QHEI
-121 KDLLNHKK
+121 HKN
-129 TTASHEAQHE
+129 
-139 THEMHETNPKT
+139 HETNPKT

-180 TPTNHANNAIK
+180 TPTNHAIK
-191 NPTAPT
+191 NPIAPT
-197 HNAKEPKTLKDIH
+197 HNAKEPKTLKDIQT
-210 ALSQKHDLNAS
+210 LSQKHDLNAS
-221 NIQVGTPL
+221 NIQVSAPL

-267 SVLQSLEKKESHN
+267 SVLQSLEKKESQN
-280 KERTTPPSNEKKTPP
+280 KERATPPSNEKKTPP

-326 AATPENAPKIP
+326 AQAATPENAPKIP

-362 EEKAKEVSENKE
+362 EEKAKEVSDNKE
-374 KTKESNN
+374 KTKESTN
-381 SAQSAQNAQASDK
+381 SAQNAQNTQSSDK
-394 TSENKSAAPKETIK
+394 TSENKSVTPKETIK

-434 KELGKVEVTIQKV
+434 KELGKVEVVIQKV

-491 SSKEQPKEPL
+491 SSKEQEKEPS
-501 REPFKEQESTPLKEN
+501 REPFKEQELTPLKEN

>member
-1 MPSFV
+1 MPSPV

-13 NALNSGTKN
+13 NALNSGAKN

-33 ASKDFNKIL
+33 ASKDFSKIL

-49 KTAPKEN
+49 KTAPKES
-56 PNALKATP
+56 PNHSALKDAP
-64 KDAKEDAK
+64 KDAKA
-72 ELEKTPTPHHQHAQ
+72 LEKTPTPHHQHAQ
-86 NLAKDQQAP
+86 DFAKNQQAP
-95 TLKDL
+95 TLKDW

-112 QHETHEPTL
+112 QHETHEVF
-121 KDLLNHKK
+121 
-129 TTASHEAQHE
+129 
-139 THEMHETNPKT
+139 ETNPKT

-159 KKPNGVASNAHQA
+159 KKPNGVTSNAHQT

-191 NPTAPT
+191 NPTTPT
-197 HNAKEPKTLKDIH
+197 HNAKESKTLKDIQ

-221 NIQVGTPL
+221 NIQAATTP
-229 EKKETPL
+229 ENKNPL
-236 NASDQLA
+236 NASDHLA
-243 LKTTQTSINHT
+243 LKTTQAPINNT
-254 LAKNDSKNTANLS
+254 LAKNDAKNTANLS
-267 SVLQSLEKKESHN
+267 SVLQSLEKKEPQN
-280 KERTTPPSNEKKTPP
+280 KERTTPPNNEKKTPP
-295 LREAL
+295 LKEAL

-314 KPEKTPTKTQTT
+314 KSEKTPTKAQTT
-326 AATPENAPKIP
+326 APSATPENAPKIP

-348 ANPPNDNAPTPLEK
+348 ANPPNDNPPTLLEK
-362 EEKAKEVSENKE
+362 EETTKEASDNKE
-374 KTKESNN
+374 KTKESSN
-381 SAQSAQNAQASDK
+381 SAQSAQNTQVSDK
-394 TSENKSAAPKETIK
+394 TSENKSIAPKETIK

-434 KELGKVEVTIQKV
+434 KELGKVEVIIQKV

-491 SSKEQPKEPL
+491 SSKEQPKDQPKEL
-501 REPFKEQESTPLKEN
+501 FKEQELTPLKES
-516 ALKSYQENTDNENKE
+516 ALKSYQENTDHENQE

>member
-1 MPSFV
+1 MPSPV

-13 NALNSGTKN
+13 NALNSGAKN

-33 ASKDFNKIL
+33 ASKDFSKIL

-49 KTAPKEN
+49 KTAPKEDS
-56 PNALKATP
+56 NASKVTP

-72 ELEKTPTPHHQHAQ
+72 ALEKTPTPHHQHAQ
-86 NLAKDQQAP
+86 NPTKDQQAP
-95 TLKDL
+95 TLKDW

-112 QHETHEPTL
+112 QHE
-121 KDLLNHKK
+121 KN
-129 TTASHEAQHE
+129 
-139 THEMHETNPKT
+139 HETNPKT

-159 KKPNGVASNAHQA
+159 KKPNGVTSNAHQA
-172 NLTNKNPL
+172 NLASKNPI

-191 NPTAPT
+191 NPTTPT
-197 HNAKEPKTLKDIH
+197 HNAKEPKTLKDIQT
-210 ALSQKHDLNAS
+210 LSQKHDLNAN
-221 NIQVGTPL
+221 NIQAVTTP
-229 EKKETPL
+229 ENKTPL

-243 LKTTQTSINHT
+243 LKTTQTPINHT
-254 LAKNDSKNTANLS
+254 LAKNDAKNTANLS
-267 SVLQSLEKKESHN
+267 SVLQSLEKKEPPN
-280 KERTTPPSNEKKTPP
+280 KEHTIPQNNEKKTPP
-295 LREAL
+295 LKEAL

-314 KPEKTPTKTQTT
+314 KSEKTPIHAKAQTT
-326 AATPENAPKIP
+326 AQAATPENAPKIP

-348 ANPPNDNAPTPLEK
+348 ANPPPNDNIPTPLEK
-362 EEKAKEVSENKE
+362 EEKTQEISENKE
-374 KTKESNN
+374 KTKETSN

-394 TSENKSAAPKETIK
+394 TSENKSTAPKETIK

-434 KELGKVEVTIQKV
+434 KELGKVEVIIQKV

-491 SSKEQPKEPL
+491 SSKEQPKEQL
-501 REPFKEQESTPLKEN
+501 RELFKEQESTPLKEN
-516 ALKSYQENTDNENKE
+516 ALKSYQENTDNEHKE
-531 TSMQITLYA
+531 TSMQITLYAWL

>member
-13 NALNSGTKN
+13 SANTNALNSGAKN

-33 ASKDFNKIL
+33 ASKDFSKIL

-112 QHETHEPTL
+112 QHEMHE
-121 KDLLNHKK
+121 N
-129 TTASHEAQHE
+129 
-139 THEMHETNPKT
+139 HETNPKT

-159 KKPNGVASNAHQA
+159 KKPNGVTSNAHQA

-180 TPTNHANNAIK
+180 SPTNHAIK

-197 HNAKEPKTLKDIH
+197 HNAKDPKTLKDIQT
-210 ALSQKHDLNAS
+210 LSQKHDLNAS

-254 LAKNDSKNTANLS
+254 LTKNDSKNTANLS

-314 KPEKTPTKTQTT
+314 KPEKTPIHAKTQTT
-326 AATPENAPKIP
+326 APSATPKNPPKIP

-348 ANPPNDNAPTPLEK
+348 ANPPSDNAPTPLEK
-362 EEKAKEVSENKE
+362 EEKTKEVSENKE
-374 KTKESNN
+374 KTKESTN

-491 SSKEQPKEPL
+491 SSKEQPKESFK
-501 REPFKEQESTPLKEN
+501 EPFKEQELTPLKEN
-516 ALKSYQENTDNENKE
+516 ALKSYQENTDNENQE

>member
-1 MPSFV
+1 MPSPI
-6 NPIHTNA
+6 NPIHTNASANA
-13 NALNSGTKN
+13 NALNSGAKN
-22 EVKDTKNAPKS
+22 GVKDTKNAPKS

-56 PNALKATP
+56 PNALKVAP

-112 QHETHEPTL
+112 QHEI
-121 KDLLNHKK
+121 HKN
-129 TTASHEAQHE
+129 
-139 THEMHETNPKT
+139 HETNPKT

-159 KKPNGVASNAHQA
+159 KKPNGVISSTHQA
-172 NLTNKNPL
+172 SLTNKNPL
-180 TPTNHANNAIK
+180 TPTNNAIK

-197 HNAKEPKTLKDIH
+197 NNAKDPKTLKDIQT
-210 ALSQKHDLNAS
+210 LSQKHDLNAS

-243 LKTTQTSINHT
+243 LKTTQTPINHT

-280 KERTTPPSNEKKTPP
+280 KEHATPPSNEKKTPP
-295 LREAL
+295 LREDL

-314 KPEKTPTKTQTT
+314 KSEKTPTKTQTT

-348 ANPPNDNAPTPLEK
+348 ANPPNNNAPTPLEK
-362 EEKAKEVSENKE
+362 EEKTKEVSENKE
-374 KTKESNN
+374 KTKESTN
-381 SAQSAQNAQASDK
+381 STQSAQNAQASDK
-394 TSENKSAAPKETIK
+394 ASENKSAAPKETIK

-491 SSKEQPKEPL
+491 SSKEQPKESFK
-501 REPFKEQESTPLKEN
+501 EPFKEQESTPLKEN

>member
-1 MPSFV
+1 MPSPV

-13 NALNSGTKN
+13 NALNSGAKN

-33 ASKDFNKIL
+33 ASKDFSKIL

-56 PNALKATP
+56 PNALKDTP
-64 KDAKEDAK
+64 KDAKENAK
-72 ELEKTPTPHHQHAQ
+72 TLEKTPTLPYQHAQ

-95 TLKDL
+95 TLKDW
-100 LNHKKTTASHEA
+100 LNHQKTTAPHEA
-112 QHETHEPTL
+112 QHETHEA
-121 KDLLNHKK
+121 N
-129 TTASHEAQHE
+129 
-139 THEMHETNPKT
+139 ETNPKT

-159 KKPNGVASNAHQA
+159 KKPNGVTSNAHQT
-172 NLTNKNPL
+172 NLPNKNPI
-180 TPTNHANNAIK
+180 TPTNRANNAIK
-191 NPTAPT
+191 TPTTPT
-197 HNAKEPKTLKDIH
+197 HNAKDPKTLKDIQT
-210 ALSQKHDLNAS
+210 LSQKHDLNAS
-221 NIQVGTPL
+221 NIQAATTP
-229 EKKETPL
+229 ENKTPL

-243 LKTTQTSINHT
+243 LKTTQTPTNHT

-280 KERTTPPSNEKKTPP
+280 KEHANPQNNEKKTPP
-295 LREAL
+295 LKEAL

-314 KPEKTPTKTQTT
+314 KPEKTQTKTQTT
-326 AATPENAPKIP
+326 APSIAPENALKIP

-348 ANPPNDNAPTPLEK
+348 ANPPPNDNIPTPLEK
-362 EEKAKEVSENKE
+362 EETTKEASDNKE
-374 KTKESNN
+374 KTKETSN

-394 TSENKSAAPKETIK
+394 TSENKSTAPKETIK

-434 KELGKVEVTIQKV
+434 KELGKVEVIIQKV

-491 SSKEQPKEPL
+491 SSKEQPKEQL
-501 REPFKEQESTPLKEN
+501 RELFKEQESTPLKEN
-516 ALKSYQENTDNENKE
+516 ALKSYQENTDHENQE

>member
-1 MPSFV
+1 MPSPI
-6 NPIHTNA
+6 NPIHTNASANA
-13 NALNSGTKN
+13 NALNSGAKN
-22 EVKDTKNAPKS
+22 EDTKNAPKS
-33 ASKDFNKIL
+33 ASKDFSKIL

-56 PNALKATP
+56 PNALKTTP
-64 KDAKEDAK
+64 KNAKENAK
-72 ELEKTPTPHHQHAQ
+72 KLEKTPTLQPQHAQ
-86 NLAKDQQAP
+86 DFAKDQQAP

-100 LNHKKTTASHEA
+100 LNHQKTTASHEA
-112 QHETHEPTL
+112 QHENHE
-121 KDLLNHKK
+121 N
-129 TTASHEAQHE
+129 
-139 THEMHETNPKT
+139 NPKT

-159 KKPNGVASNAHQA
+159 KKPNGVISNAHQT

-197 HNAKEPKTLKDIH
+197 HNAKEPKTLKDIQT
-210 ALSQKHDLNAS
+210 LSQKHDLNAS
-221 NIQVGTPL
+221 NIQATTPL

-236 NASDQLA
+236 NASDHLA
-243 LKTTQTSINHT
+243 LKTTQAPINHT
-254 LAKNDSKNTANLS
+254 LAKNDAKNTANLS

-280 KERTTPPSNEKKTPP
+280 KERTTPPNNEKKTPP
-295 LREAL
+295 LKEAL
-300 QMNAIKRDKTLSKK
+300 PMNAIKRDKTLSKK
-314 KPEKTPTKTQTT
+314 KPEKTPTKAQTT
-326 AATPENAPKIP
+326 APSIAPENAPKIP

-348 ANPPNDNAPTPLEK
+348 ANPPNDNAPTLLEK
-362 EEKAKEVSENKE
+362 EETTKEASDNKE

-381 SAQSAQNAQASDK
+381 SAQSVQNTQASDK
-394 TSENKSAAPKETIK
+394 TSENKSTAPKETIK

-422 PPMSRISMDLFP
+422 PPMSKISMDLFP
-434 KELGKVEVTIQKV
+434 KELGKVEVMIQKV

-491 SSKEQPKEPL
+491 SSKEQQAPKDQPK
-501 REPFKEQESTPLKEN
+501 EPFKEQELTPLKEN
-516 ALKSYQENTDNENKE
+516 ALKSYQENTDNENQE

>member
-1 MPSFV
+1 MPSPI

-13 NALNSGTKN
+13 SANASALNSGAKN
-22 EVKDTKNAPKS
+22 ENTKNAPKS
-33 ASKDFNKIL
+33 ASKDFSKIL

-64 KDAKEDAK
+64 QDAKEDAK
-72 ELEKTPTPHHQHAQ
+72 MLKTPTLPHQHAQ
-86 NLAKDQQAP
+86 NPAKDQQAP
-95 TLKDL
+95 TLKDW
-100 LNHKKTTASHEA
+100 LNRPKNHPTAPHET
-112 QHETHEPTL
+112 QHETHEA
-121 KDLLNHKK
+121 N
-129 TTASHEAQHE
+129 
-139 THEMHETNPKT
+139 ETNPKT

-159 KKPNGVASNAHQA
+159 KKPNEVTSNAHQA
-172 NLTNKNPL
+172 NLASKNPI
-180 TPTNHANNAIK
+180 TPTNRANNAIK
-191 NPTAPT
+191 TPTTPT
-197 HNAKEPKTLKDIH
+197 HNAKDPKTLKDIQT
-210 ALSQKHDLNAS
+210 LSQKHDLNAS
-221 NIQVGTPL
+221 NIQAATTP
-229 EKKETPL
+229 ENKNPL

-243 LKTTQTSINHT
+243 LKTTQKPINHT
-254 LAKNDSKNTANLS
+254 LAKNDAKNTANLS
-267 SVLQSLEKKESHN
+267 SVLQSLEKKESPN
-280 KERTTPPSNEKKTPP
+280 KEHANPPNNEKKTPP
-295 LREAL
+295 LKEAL

-314 KPEKTPTKTQTT
+314 KPEKTQTKIQTT
-326 AATPENAPKIP
+326 APSATPENAPKIP
-337 LKTPPLMPLIG
+337 FKTPPLMPLIG
-348 ANPPNDNAPTPLEK
+348 ANPPPNDNIPTPLEK
-362 EEKAKEVSENKE
+362 EETTKEASDNKE

-381 SAQSAQNAQASDK
+381 SAQNAQNAQASDK
-394 TSENKSAAPKETIK
+394 TNENKSVTPKETIK

-434 KELGKVEVTIQKV
+434 KELGKVEVVIQKV

-491 SSKEQPKEPL
+491 SSKEQPKEPFKEL
-501 REPFKEQESTPLKEN
+501 FKEQESSPLKEN
-516 ALKSYQENTDNENKE
+516 ALKSYQENTDNENQE